1 MTILIHYKKDYKN
14 NNEPNIS
21 KLNSMTES
29 SDSLSEADNN
39 SSLNNKNNPFI
50 KASKKFNNQK
60 YKTLL
65 KKKEKDKEKNEKD
78 NDSENK
84 PPKYFNILKA
94 KLLKTENIEK
104 KQKNGDEDNYWY
116 TELIFNGKK
125 FKKMTKNKKAKNQDY
140 IYYYCS
146 LHITTKNSDE
156 KTESGYNKRK
166 SYCNSRIIY
175 IKCKNEYYM
184 DWEHS
189 KYCNVEK
196 HEEYENIKDINEEV
210 HNYENFRKSLL
221 NYLNSYPNILL
232 SDFIKK
238 ANKLYDNNKCT
249 FTLKK
254 YALKNLYY
262 NWKKNSIIFTKYS
275 VFDNDKI
282 KNNEIFLRDCS
293 YTTIYNKSGNSQFIH
308 KHMIF
313 VSN

>member
-1 MTILIHYKKDYKN
+1 
-14 NNEPNIS
+14 
-21 KLNSMTES
+21 
-29 SDSLSEADNN
+29 
-39 SSLNNKNNPFI
+39 
-50 KASKKFNNQK
+50 
-60 YKTLL
+60 
-65 KKKEKDKEKNEKD
+65 
-78 NDSENK
+78 
-84 PPKYFNILKA
+84 
-94 KLLKTENIEK
+94 
-104 KQKNGDEDNYWY
+104 
-116 TELIFNGKK
+116 
-125 FKKMTKNKKAKNQDY
+125 MTKNKKAKNQDY

-166 SYCNSRIIY
+166 SYCNSRIVY
-175 IKCKNEYYM
+175 IKSKKEYYM

-189 KYCNVEK
+189 KYCNAEK
-196 HEEYENIKDINEEV
+196 HEVYENIKEINEEV

-275 VFDNDKI
+275 TFDNDK
-282 KNNEIFLRDCS
+282 K
-293 YTTIYNKSGNSQFIH
+293 
-308 KHMIF
+308 
-313 VSN
+313 